1 MHLANCTS
9 GRSCAGYRAR
19 GTRSVEEANLSPSL
33 NWGLGAAATV
43 HFMRGRAECRALFSR
58 LEFARV
64 KLVRLKDQFRMH
76 PTIAAFPAKYFYDGA
91 MTSNKKTAT
100 FQPTTGFPWPGGNG
114 IAFVECAGVEHKC
127 VSSCYNVT
135 QVDLVVKIVA
145 KLNRGCALTDIG
157 VVAPYRAQVER
168 LQAALPASVEVASVD
183 QYQGR
188 EKEVLVYSTVRSS
201 AASSV
206 GWVSDRRRINVA
218 FTRGRRGL
226 VVVGNSSTL
235 RRDTRTWDQW
245 LDWVAEEDFA
255 LPEEELTS
263 HRK

>member
-1 MHLANCTS
+1 
-9 GRSCAGYRAR
+9 
-19 GTRSVEEANLSPSL
+19 
-33 NWGLGAAATV
+33 
-43 HFMRGRAECRALFSR
+43 
-58 LEFARV
+58 
-64 KLVRLKDQFRMH
+64 MH
-76 PTIAAFPAKYFYDGA
+76 PIIAAFPAKYFYDGA

-100 FQPTTGFPWPGGNG
+100 FQPTPGFPWPGGNG

-245 LDWVAEEDFA
+245 LDWVVEEDFA
-255 LPEEELTS
+255 LPEDELTS
-263 HRK
+263 LRK

>member
-1 MHLANCTS
+1 M
-9 GRSCAGYRAR
+9 
-19 GTRSVEEANLSPSL
+19 
-33 NWGLGAAATV
+33 
-43 HFMRGRAECRALFSR
+43 
-58 LEFARV
+58 
-64 KLVRLKDQFRMH
+64 
-76 PTIAAFPAKYFYDGA
+76 
-91 MTSNKKTAT
+91 
-100 FQPTTGFPWPGGNG
+100 
-114 IAFVECAGVEHKC
+114 
-127 VSSCYNVT
+127 
-135 QVDLVVKIVA
+135 
-145 KLNRGCALTDIG
+145 
-157 VVAPYRAQVER
+157 APYRAQVER